1 MDSVYKYR
9 SKVLPPQY
17 PSPLTTIFFPPSM
30 ENDQKELQL
39 LPTSSSLKSRSTRAH
54 RSCSFDGPPVDLQL
68 SISSRPIIR
77 APDCGQ
83 LRYQVAERGV
93 EATRWQAAEQ
103 IRMAGVEKAYAERV
117 REMTRREMELAQ
129 SEFARARHVWES
141 AREEVERAER
151 MKERAI
157 QRGDGST
164 CMEITCHSCSQKFLP
179 N

>member
-1 MDSVYKYR
+1 
-9 SKVLPPQY
+9 
-17 PSPLTTIFFPPSM
+17 M

-39 LPTSSSLKSRSTRAH
+39 LPTSSSSLKSRSNGAH
-54 RSCSFDGPPVDLQL
+54 RSLSFHGPPPVDLQL
-68 SISSRPIIR
+68 SMSSRPIR
-77 APDCGQ
+77 PPPDCGQ
-83 LRYQVAERGV
+83 LRYQAGEHGGGGGL
-93 EATRWQAAEQ
+93 EAARQQAAEQ

-157 QRGDGST
+157 QRVADGSAT
-164 CMEITCHSCSQKFLP
+164 CMEITCHSCSQKFRP
-179 N
+179 

>member
-1 MDSVYKYR
+1 
-9 SKVLPPQY
+9 
-17 PSPLTTIFFPPSM
+17 M

-39 LPTSSSLKSRSTRAH
+39 LPTSSSSLKSRSTGAH
-54 RSCSFDGPPVDLQL
+54 RSRSFDRPPPVDLQL
-68 SISSRPIIR
+68 SMSSRPIR
-77 APDCGQ
+77 PPSDRGQ
-83 LRYQVAERGV
+83 SRYQAAECDSGV

-157 QRGDGST
+157 QRVDGSST
-164 CMEITCHSCSQKFLP
+164 CMEITCHSCSQKFRP

>member
-1 MDSVYKYR
+1 
-9 SKVLPPQY
+9 
-17 PSPLTTIFFPPSM
+17 M

-39 LPTSSSLKSRSTRAH
+39 LPTSSSSLKSRSTGAR
-54 RSCSFDGPPVDLQL
+54 RSLSFDGPPPVDLQL
-68 SISSRPIIR
+68 SMSSRPNR
-77 APDCGQ
+77 PPPDRGQ
-83 LRYQVAERGV
+83 LRYQAAERGV

-157 QRGDGST
+157 QRVDGSSST
-164 CMEITCHSCSQKFLP
+164 CMEITCQSCSQKFRP
-179 N
+179 